1 MLSRW
6 SIRYKISVGVIL
18 LLIIVVAL
26 AATGFRGASAYRGL
40 ARSVSRRAGEI
51 PRAYA
56 LAQHVSDL
64 RITLSFTKRLPMIRS
79 ETGEPPLER
88 QFLQAEFQTKLMD
101 VQSALHDYE
110 NQLTGLDPA
119 DQTLGDF
126 RREREK
132 LAEIKRSLQLVEE
145 MNKDADWILDDI
157 KVEILSYE
165 LQKMQRLSGELPA
178 FLHQRMADF
187 AKEVRLRYR
196 VWMIFSSAMGAVAF
210 VLLVLLLVLSW
221 HWVFRPLRVLIRG
234 SRRVAAGDFDH
245 RIQLPTHDEMSAL
258 ARTINAMTQ
267 RFQEIRDKLD
277 RKVKE
282 RTQEVVR
289 SERMASVGF
298 LAAGVAHEINNP
310 LASIALCAESIEDR
324 LTELV
329 AKADE
334 DAEEDGETEV
344 LRSYLTMIE
353 EEAFRCKEITDSLL
367 DFSRMG
373 DLERHDSELR
383 ELIHGVIEMVR
394 HLGKYREKTIVLVDG
409 DHVMAPVNAQEIK
422 QVVLNLITNALD
434 SLDVGGTVTVELGQT
449 DEFAEIRVADDG
461 CGMTPEVIEH
471 LFEPFFTR
479 RRDGSGTGLGLSITY
494 RIVTDHG
501 GRIVPHSDGPG
512 GGSQFVVTLPL
523 SQDDQEN
530 RNRRYA
536 A

>member
-1 MLSRW
+1 VLPRW
-6 SIRYKISVGVIL
+6 SIRYKISVGVVL
-18 LLIIVVAL
+18 LLVIVVAL
-26 AATGFRGASAYRGL
+26 ATTGFRGASAYRGL

-51 PRAYA
+51 PRAYT
-56 LAQHVSDL
+56 LAQHISDL
-64 RITLSFTKRLPMIRS
+64 RITLSLTKRLPMIRS
-79 ETGEPPLER
+79 VTDEPPLER
-88 QFLQAEFQTKLMD
+88 QFLQAEFQAKLLD
-101 VQSALHDYE
+101 VHASLRDYE
-110 NQLTGLDPA
+110 DQLTSLDPA
-119 DQTLGDF
+119 DQTLGDY
-126 RREREK
+126 RREQEK

-157 KVEILSYE
+157 KVGVLSYE
-165 LQKMQRLSGELPA
+165 LENMQQLSSELPA

-196 VWMIFSSAMGAVAF
+196 VWMIFSSATGATAF

-221 HWVFRPLRVLIRG
+221 HWVFRPLRVLVRG
-234 SRRVAAGDFDH
+234 SRRVAGGDFDH
-245 RIQLPTHDEMSAL
+245 RIQLHTHDEMSAL
-258 ARTINAMTQ
+258 ADMINAMTQ

-329 AKADE
+329 ATSDE
-334 DAEEDGETEV
+334 DAEQDGETEV

-353 EEAFRCKEITDSLL
+353 DEAFRCKGITDSLL

-409 DHVMAPVNAQEIK
+409 DHVVAPVNAQEIK
-422 QVVLNLITNALD
+422 QVMLNLITNALD
-434 SLDVGGTVTVELGQT
+434 SLEGGGTVTVALRQTEEL
-449 DEFAEIRVADDG
+449 AEIRVSDDG
-461 CGMTPEVIEH
+461 CGMTPEVMEH

-479 RRDGSGTGLGLSITY
+479 RRNGGGTGLGLSITY

-512 GGSQFVVTLPL
+512 AGSQFIVTLPL

-530 RNRRYA
+530 RKRRQA